1 MAISRITVSVLV
13 LAVAAIWTPPAS
25 GQTASNGAIRG
36 YVRDATG
43 AVVPGTTVTATA
55 PDATTPFSALTDA
68 DGNHAEI
75 LAFDVGRRYASDRA
89 GLHRP
94 LQFTG
99 GIGQRAGGEPGEG
112 ARVRGAEPAHDR

>member
-1 MAISRITVSVLV
+1 MDESDARRREFVHSAFRQVFALHSMRVDAMAISRITVSVLV

-68 DGNHAEI
+68 
-75 LAFDVGRRYASDRA
+75 
-89 GLHRP
+89 
-94 LQFTG
+94 
-99 GIGQRAGGEPGEG
+99 EG
-112 ARVRGAEPAHDR
+112 YYRLLD